1 MNQLDWEKK
10 HYKRVAGYAKQ
21 MDEIFTEAA
30 KEAAA
35 IGALFDANDLFSQPF
50 NFKDYPQTKQRVDKM
65 MQDLHK
71 GVSTVVVNGATAE
84 WENSNLVNDQLAMR
98 VLGIANKDQIPD
110 KFRKYFNNNNQAL
123 KAFLERKE
131 KGLNLSDRVWK
142 YTNAFKQEIELGL
155 DAGIR
160 AGKPASEMARDLKQY
175 LREPNKL
182 FRRVRDQ
189 HGNLQLSRAAKAYH
203 PGRGVYRSSYKNAMR
218 LTRTETNMAYR
229 AANHT
234 RMQQLDFV
242 VGIEVRLTN
251 NPAHIYDICDELKGR
266 YPKDFKFVGWHPHCM
281 CHAITILKTPQ
292 ELDQDIEKIQNGEP
306 INTASQNKV
315 EGLPQNFKEWAE
327 RNKDRIATAKSQPYF
342 IRDNFT
348 GAKVEDWFKNQ
359 QVVPAVAIPA
369 PVEVPMAQ
377 RVLAKTD
384 EETLLKQ
391 LAEVKDPM
399 TTPEQL
405 LKNKE
410 IKEEIRSAFGED
422 SEQWVRDNWAKSKN
436 MQPKTYYRY
445 DGAGGGYAGMGN
457 GLYLGRDPKALDA
470 FYNQFGDRELPLFTF
485 KGDPK
490 WLDIADPRRKKI
502 WEEYLAKKR
511 IDPLNSNLV
520 GKEVRKLGFDGIKY
534 FDAQA
539 TGEEFV
545 LFNTKVLKRKLS
557 AKEVS
562 AARHAARTPEQRAAI
577 QKAWDERKQRLT
589 PAPKPSVQ
597 ELPGVLREVPLTEA
611 NIQNRVDFYKRTEP
625 TYRYTR
631 DQIENQIINANQS
644 RKRAIE
650 TLQKINQSGV
660 QITTA
665 MQRNIDELIAVCND
679 QNSSA
684 IQILTSRNKVDRL
697 FERATRNNTTSST
710 AATARTA
717 TTRAATKPA
726 PAPKPAPAKIEMPKL
741 EAPDKPKPYNFETE
755 YRKLKKNEWRVA
767 SGENMDVSGF
777 SKAYKSVMG
786 DFNLTE
792 LDREINAL
800 TKKNGIKIESRKIIY
815 DKGRNSFE
823 IEINGHG
830 PDDTRFSL
838 IREFRI
844 SKDIK
849 TIDHALL
856 VVPKSLQGNNFTKN
870 LFQSLYKQYKNGN
883 FQEIKVH
890 ANIDVGGY
898 AWGRYGFSTSLKS
911 IDDFIRDYKKALTS
925 TERMELS
932 NFYSDWKK
940 QNPNAKKFP
949 MRQLADQPYGKK
961 MMLGSDWFGSIDLT
975 DVSARKIFEDYLFFG
990 K

>member
-35 IGALFDANDLFSQPF
+35 IGALFDTNDLFSQPF

-203 PGRGVYRSSYKNAMR
+203 PGRGIYRSSYKNAMR

-306 INTASQNKV
+306 TNTASQNKV

-359 QVVPAVAIPA
+359 QVVPATAIPA
-369 PVEVPMAQ
+369 PIEVPMAQ
-377 RVLAKTD
+377 RVLAKTENEMP
-384 EETLLKQ
+384 EELKNFLKHNPDAKIIEFKVEQ
-391 LAEVKDPM
+391 LREKIITWEQNNYNVSPTDKAKVDALVAMTKKQWDNLPPVIYERYTVDGGWKVIDGWHRTAAAIRRGETKINAVVKD
-399 TTPEQL
+399 
-405 LKNKE
+405 
-410 IKEEIRSAFGED
+410 
-422 SEQWVRDNWAKSKN
+422 
-436 MQPKTYYRY
+436 
-445 DGAGGGYAGMGN
+445 
-457 GLYLGRDPKALDA
+457 YLTAAEK
-470 FYNQFGDRELPLFTF
+470 
-485 KGDPK
+485 
-490 WLDIADPRRKKI
+490 
-502 WEEYLAKKR
+502 
-511 IDPLNSNLV
+511 
-520 GKEVRKLGFDGIKY
+520 
-534 FDAQA
+534 
-539 TGEEFV
+539 
-545 LFNTKVLKRKLS
+545 
-557 AKEVS
+557 S

-589 PAPKPSVQ
+589 PAPKPAVQ
-597 ELPGVLREVPLTEA
+597 EMPGVLSEVPLTEA
-611 NIQNRVDFYKRTEP
+611 NIQNRIDFYKRTEP

-684 IQILTSRNKVDRL
+684 IQILTSRHKVDRL

-726 PAPKPAPAKIEMPKL
+726 PAPKPAPVKIETPKL
-741 EAPDKPKPYNFETE
+741 EATDKPKPYNFEKE

-767 SGENMDVSGF
+767 SGENMDLIGF

-792 LDREINAL
+792 LDLEINAL

-830 PDDTRFSL
+830 PDDTQFSL

-898 AWGRYGFSTSLKS
+898 AWGRYGFSTKLKS
-911 IDDFIRDYKKALTS
+911 IDEFISNYQQRLTPS
-925 TERMELS
+925 EKTELS
-932 NFYSDWKK
+932 VFYSDWKK

-975 DVSARKIFEDYLFFG
+975 DKNARQIFEDYLFFG